1 MAHRIILVLVKGGR
15 DSITP
20 LKAIHT
26 WYNKRYILPIWVII
40 CYIPPFT
47 RTWKICWTTATVVQ
61 WLIPNIRRDK
71 NMLLYILQFFP
82 ESEFRN
88 SSADAFIYIC
98 FVSSRIFTTSQ
109 ASIPLVTV
117 HLKLWCCLMMS
128 ARHFW
133 WLVWLNVTWCLSL
146 VGSPRQGRVDSGWI
160 FGWGLDFRMVG
171 MMFSKWQVWT
181 CPDSAN
187 VREVF
192 MYAITDANL
201 QDS

>member
-82 ESEFRN
+82 ESEIRN

-146 VGSPRQGRVDSGWI
+146 VGSPRPGWI
-160 FGWGLDFRMVG
+160 FGWLGCLDVKTNGRCGHVQIVPMCGKSSCMSSQMQIFKIL
-171 MMFSKWQVWT
+171 S
-181 CPDSAN
+181 S
-187 VREVF
+187 
-192 MYAITDANL
+192 NL
-201 QDS
+201 DL